1 MTDDD
6 CERITEV
13 DLRPAIAD
21 FRRHSYDF
29 LTAGLEWC
37 ECGALDVLQRRDD
50 WDGGKCE
57 GCADKAHAEAMAEW
71 DWMRAHVRASEAARR
86 SGDFE
91 EAERIKNDVLRY
103 DSPFDPHAIRRRA

>member
-13 DLRPAIAD
+13 DLRPAFAD
-21 FRRHSYDF
+21 D
-29 LTAGLEWC
+29 GLEPC
-37 ECGALDVLQRRDD
+37 PECGTLDELRYRDD
-50 WDGGKCE
+50 WDGGLCE
-57 GCADKAHAEAMAEW
+57 CCAEKRIAAEWAEGMAESA
-71 DWMRAHVRASEAARR
+71 WMMPHIERANAARR